1 MQEEKNSDNLPINGG
16 GETISKTPFDV
27 KFLYLSQADVVRAG
41 LTMKMAVQAM
51 EDALSLFSEGKTIMP
66 YKTVLD
72 LDERK
77 RGRIN
82 AMIAYVGGEYEVA
95 GIKWI
100 GGFPPNVDKGWPR
113 ATALLILNDSWNGFP
128 LALMDSTL
136 ISAVRTGAVT
146 GVGAKY
152 LARPDS
158 HSVAMIGAGVQ
169 ARTQLEAL
177 VTVLHQL
184 ETVRVYDPRLDRAE
198 AYALEM
204 KAKLG
209 LQVKAVGSAE
219 EACRGA
225 DVLVTVTVADEPIV
239 KEAWFKEGAFFAA
252 VGSYREEEDELV
264 LRSDKVVLDGI
275 DHVLHRETP
284 IVAQL
289 VLSGQ
294 MKREQIYAEMGE
306 IVLGRKPGRENA
318 KERIFYSPIGM
329 AVDDIVLAK
338 QVYDLAKAKG
348 VGQMLSLMGENDP
361 LHQEGVIR

>member
-1 MQEEKNSDNLPINGG
+1 MQEMNNHSNINSNAPN
-16 GETISKTPFDV
+16 TPFDV

-41 LTMKMAVQAM
+41 LTMKMAVRAM

-177 VTVLHQL
+177 ATVLHEL
-184 ETVRVYDPRLDRAE
+184 ETVRVYDPRLERAE

-239 KEAWFKEGAFFAA
+239 KEAWFKEGGFFAA

-264 LRSDKVVLDGI
+264 LGADKVVLDGI

-289 VLSGQ
+289 VLSGR

-348 VGQMLSLMGENDP
+348 VGQMLSLMGNP
-361 LHQEGVIR
+361 

>member
-1 MQEEKNSDNLPINGG
+1 MPEEKNSSNLPISGSS
-16 GETISKTPFDV
+16 ETTSQTPFDV
-27 KFLYLSQADVVRAG
+27 RFLYLSQADVVQAG
-41 LTMKMAVQAM
+41 LTMKMAIEAM

-152 LARPDS
+152 LARSDS

-177 VTVLHQL
+177 VTVLHEL
-184 ETVRVYDPRLDRAE
+184 ETVRVYDPRLERAE

-204 KAKLG
+204 SAKFG

-225 DVLVTVTVADEPIV
+225 DIIVTVTVADEPIV

-264 LRSDKVVLDGI
+264 LGADKVVLDGI

-289 VLSGQ
+289 VLSGR

-306 IVLGRKPGRENA
+306 IVLGQKPGRENA

-338 QVYDLAKAKG
+338 QVYDLAKARG
-348 VGQMLSLMGENDP
+348 VGQMLSLMGNP
-361 LHQEGVIR
+361 